1 MEPHRTNMSSYIL
14 AMAALVSIVC
24 SKLPAFGQVAD
35 SQPPTD
41 VAAPGSR
48 SDADPGQSKTSD
60 LFFATHDVS
69 GKLGTPLPLEIK
81 LVRTGGV
88 SIESILLLGLPQG
101 VTISDSTNTFSPSD
115 EKRDVDI
122 RAWDLPNIKITQTD
136 ERESRFSLAVAAIWT
151 AETGGQVDV
160 ATSLLN
166 VSFRRDGPDRAIAAG
181 HEPRNPEKPAAA
193 IRGTLLP
200 PQVIASAAAPDA
212 SATAEGVVVPSPRRA
227 PLTETAGIDRPAS
240 PAVPERTPAAEGEAA
255 RLKRPVETARSTLQ
269 VDRLVE
275 RARGLIRLGDISGA
289 RLLLERAQARNAS
302 NATFLLAQT
311 WDVEMLRR
319 WNVRGLRAD
328 PDLARSL
335 YAKAAAQNQ
344 MDERLLAATGR

>member
-1 MEPHRTNMSSYIL
+1 MEPHRKNMTIYMMGTIS
-14 AMAALVSIVC
+14 LVSIIFFN
-24 SKLPAFGQVAD
+24 LPASAQVAD
-35 SQPPTD
+35 SQPPAE
-41 VAAPGSR
+41 VAAPGSK
-48 SDADPGQSKTSD
+48 SDADPGQRKASD

-69 GKLGTPLPLEIK
+69 GKLGTPLPLEIR

-88 SIESILLLGLPQG
+88 SIESILLLGLPRG

-122 RAWDLPNIKITQTD
+122 RAWDLPNIKIMQTD

-151 AETGGQVDV
+151 AESGGQVDV

-166 VSFRRDGPDRAIAAG
+166 VSFRPDGPDRAIAASD
-181 HEPRNPEKPAAA
+181 EPRSPEKPAAA
-193 IRGTLLP
+193 IRGTLSP
-200 PQVIASAAAPDA
+200 PQVIASAAVPEA
-212 SATAEGVVVPSPRRA
+212 SATAESVVVPSA
-227 PLTETAGIDRPAS
+227 PGTPVTDTVGIGRPAS
-240 PAVPERTPAAEGEAA
+240 PAVTERTPAAEGEAA
-255 RLKRPVETARSTLQ
+255 RLKRPVETARPTLQ
-269 VDRLVE
+269 VDPLVE

-289 RLLLERAQARNAS
+289 RLLLERAQARNAP

-311 WDVEMLRR
+311 WDVDMLRR

-344 MDERLLAATGR
+344 TDERLLAATGR